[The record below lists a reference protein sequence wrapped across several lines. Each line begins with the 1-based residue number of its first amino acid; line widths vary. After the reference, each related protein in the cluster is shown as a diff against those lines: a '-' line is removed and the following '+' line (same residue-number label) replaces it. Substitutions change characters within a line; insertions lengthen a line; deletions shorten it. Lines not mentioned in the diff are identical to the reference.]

1 MSARHGYT
9 EHERAALVYRG
20 PRPHRRVGRVVSK
33 IVALAVAT
41 VLTVAYVLTE
51 HPLLFATPVVAA
63 VVLAWVG
70 LRDEPDRVE
79 LAPRSPYDRLDR

>member
-1 MSARHGYT
+1 MST
-9 EHERAALVYRG
+9 
-20 PRPHRRVGRVVSK
+20 
-33 IVALAVAT
+33 IVALAVVS

-51 HPLLFATPVVAA
+51 HPILFVALAVAA

-79 LAPRSPYDRLDR
+79 LAPHSRFDGLDR

>member
-1 MSARHGYT
+1 MST
-9 EHERAALVYRG
+9 
-20 PRPHRRVGRVVSK
+20 
-33 IVALAVAT
+33 IVALAVVT

-51 HPLLFATPVVAA
+51 HPLLFIALAVAA

-79 LAPRSPYDRLDR
+79 LAPRSPFDGIDR